1 MVHSNLINGLAPEV
15 EVADFTPWWKP
26 AMICADA
33 AIAVLYV
40 GATVVYLI
48 AAYAKKKEGK

>member
-1 MVHSNLINGLAPEV
+1 
-15 EVADFTPWWKP
+15 
-26 AMICADA
+26 MICADA